1 MNKKILLGFIF
12 LAINIASLF
21 AKNTNSATV
30 SGTVRSADGELLEF
44 VSVYIKNTSHAT
56 ATDRNGQFT
65 LSIPAGNQQIM
76 FSFISYQDKTWDV
89 TVKNG
94 EAKAKNIVMT
104 ENDAS
109 LLQEVRVFGKS
120 VKKEIETQGFAVHVV
135 ETQRIAVQSI
145 QTNEL
150 LDRTAGVRI
159 RQDGGLGSRAN
170 YNINGLSGNA
180 IKTFIDGV
188 PMSNFGAS
196 FSLNNIPPS
205 LIERIEVYKGVVPG
219 YLSEDALGG
228 AINIVLKARTINSL
242 VASYSFGSFNTHQ
255 SNVAGNFRT
264 KKGLTLDVSGFYNYS
279 DNNYEVWGEEIAFR
293 DNKGNTYPNQR
304 VKRFHDAYKSYG
316 TRLSAGF
323 TNVKWA
329 DRFMV
334 GVNLSKGFQE
344 IQTGATMAN
353 VYGDRNTKRNANVAT
368 LIYSKKNLFTQ
379 GLDLKIDASYSDL
392 KRQVVD
398 TVGIRYDWS
407 GKPMQR
413 PDGSYI
419 KWNSGAEIGSAKTL
433 GINSDRTFVV
443 RTNVSYP
450 IFRNNTVYANYLY
463 NSFVRGVSDELQP
476 SALQMLANTRDLQ
489 KNIVSFTYENVA
501 FSNKLRT
508 NVFYKH
514 YFQRSISNEPRRQ
527 TDGEY
532 VYDVFNKDVDF
543 SGFGATF
550 SFALFSNLH
559 LMGSAEKAMRLPTP
573 DELFGNPNEN
583 LIAAPDLDAEKSN
596 NFNLGVNWDILD
608 INKHSL
614 KFNGMLIY
622 RDTRGLIRTFV
633 GTSNSNPP
641 SRFENLESVETT
653 GFDAEVFYSYSNKF
667 DFKFNVSKFDALFNT
682 EFNKQGA
689 PYLFYRLQIQNEPSF
704 KFNVNTTYHLHNLF
718 LKKSRLSVYYN
729 LNYVNKFRLRWA
741 NTGGANLDYIYA
753 QYPSDI
759 GFVYMFPSRK
769 INLSFD
775 AKNIFD
781 QQLFDNF
788 GLQKPGRAFYGKLTY
803 SIL

>member
-1 MNKKILLGFIF
+1 MNKKITLGFIF
-12 LAINIASLF
+12 LLINISPLLARN
-21 AKNTNSATV
+21 ANNANI
-30 SGTVRSADGELLEF
+30 SGSVRSANGEVMEF
-44 VSVYIKNTSHAT
+44 VSVFIKNTSHAT
-56 ATDRNGQFT
+56 TTNEKGGYT
-65 LSIPAGNQQIM
+65 LSVPAGNHQLV
-76 FSFISYQDKTWDV
+76 FSFLGYQTEIWDFQIN
-89 TVKNG
+89 NG
-94 EAKAKNIVMT
+94 ETETKDIVLT
-104 ENDAS
+104 ENETS
-109 LLQEVRVFGKS
+109 RLKEVRVLGRS
-120 VKKEIETQGFAVHVV
+120 VKKELETQGFAVHVV

-180 IKTFIDGV
+180 IKIFIDGV
-188 PMSNFGAS
+188 PASNFGAS
-196 FSLNNIPPS
+196 FSLNSIPPA

-219 YLSEDALGG
+219 HLSEDALGG
-228 AINIVLKARTINSL
+228 AINIILKARTINSL
-242 VASYSFGSFNTHQ
+242 MASYSFGSFNTHQ
-255 SNVAGNFRT
+255 SNMTGNFRT
-264 KKGLTLDVSGFYNYS
+264 EKGLTLDVSAFYNYS

-293 DNKGNTYPNQR
+293 DNRGNTYPNQR

-316 TRLSAGF
+316 TRFNAGF

-334 GVNLSKGFQE
+334 GVNLSKAFQE

-353 VYGDRNTKRNANVAT
+353 VYGDRNTKRDANVAT

-379 GLDLKIDASYSDL
+379 GLDVKIDASYSDL

-407 GKPMQR
+407 GKR
-413 PDGSYI
+413 LRHDDGSYVM
-419 KWNSGAEIGSAKTL
+419 WNGGSELSSVKTL
-433 GINSDRTFVV
+433 GINSDKTTVLRA
-443 RTNVSYP
+443 NVSYP
-450 IFRNNTVYANYLY
+450 VFRNNTIYVNYLH
-463 NSFVRGVSDELQP
+463 NNFVRGVSDELQP
-476 SALQMLANTRDLQ
+476 LGWQMLVNTRDLQ
-489 KNIVSFTYENVA
+489 KNIVSLTYENVS
-501 FSNKLRT
+501 FSNRLRT

-514 YFQRSISNEPRRQ
+514 YFQRAISNEPQRQ
-527 TDGEY
+527 SDGEY
-532 VYDVFNKDVDF
+532 TVNVFKKDVDF
-543 SGFGATF
+543 SGFGAAF
-550 SFALFSNLH
+550 SFALFANLH
-559 LMGSAEKAMRLPTP
+559 IMGSAEKAVRLPTP

-583 LIAAPDLDAEKSN
+583 KNPAPNLDAERSN
-596 NFNLGVNWDILD
+596 NFNLGINWDVLD
-608 INKHSL
+608 INKHTL
-614 KFNGMLIY
+614 KLNTTLIY
-622 RDTRGLIRTFV
+622 RDTRGLIRDIV
-633 GTSNSNPP
+633 GTASSNPP
-641 SRFENLESVETT
+641 TRSENLENVSIS

-667 DFKFNVSKFDALFNT
+667 DFKFNASKFDALFNT
-682 EFNKQGA
+682 EFNEHGA

-704 KFNVNTTYHLHNLF
+704 KFNMNTTYHFRNLF

-741 NTGGANLDYIYA
+741 NVGGANLDYIYA

-759 GFVYMFPSRK
+759 GFVYMFPSQK
-769 INLSFD
+769 ITVSFD